1 MAAAPASAL
10 ILRLSSQ
17 SSRTGRNC
25 WETPGQ
31 KKKKTNSIA
40 TPATLYDGSTEQL
53 NPNTGEM
60 SLVAKVLF

>member
-1 MAAAPASAL
+1 MAAAPAPAL

-25 WETPGQ
+25 WETSGQ
-31 KKKKTNSIA
+31 EKQTNSIA
-40 TPATLYDGSTEQL
+40 TPATLYDGNTEQL